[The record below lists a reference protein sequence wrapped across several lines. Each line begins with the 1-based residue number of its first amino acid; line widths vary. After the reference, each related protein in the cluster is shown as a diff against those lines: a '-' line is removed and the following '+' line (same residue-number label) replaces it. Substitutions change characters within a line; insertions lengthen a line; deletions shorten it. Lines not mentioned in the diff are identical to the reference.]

1 MFQVETVGKVGF
13 PCGDVIFV
21 PILAEAMKRLS
32 IPPRVFSKAPP
43 QEKYRTS
50 NGSRRWIKK
59 PLSALFGAKNC
70 ADREILDVWK
80 RGDMRSTRNGQC
92 IFIYQISVDFTALCR
107 SFIGWKCTN
116 YLSGF
121 YKFRRLNML
130 NYIIL
135 TFELGGDEDAYFE
148 GARHID
154 VGNQMLMFCW
164 WWNLLKI

>member
-92 IFIYQISVDFTALCR
+92 IFIYQIPCRFHSSVSKFYWMKMHKLFIRFLQISEIKQVELHNFNLWARRRWRCLLWRR
-107 SFIGWKCTN
+107 SSYWRWQPN
-116 YLSGF
+116 VNVL
-121 YKFRRLNML
+121 
-130 NYIIL
+130 
-135 TFELGGDEDAYFE
+135 
-148 GARHID
+148 
-154 VGNQMLMFCW
+154 LMM
-164 WWNLLKI
+164 KSA